1 MRRNTYRNR
10 FRLLPAVGAVVMA
23 AVPSPASE
31 DVIADIKAMAA
42 APKTISGI
50 FKDPASYKA
59 GSRPEA
65 ALANPINGKA

>member
-1 MRRNTYRNR
+1 
-10 FRLLPAVGAVVMA
+10 MA

>member
-10 FRLLPAVGAVVMA
+10 FRLLPAVGAV
-23 AVPSPASE
+23 VPSPASE